1 MSFVI
6 LTLLLI
12 QVAAPSKGPDDVADL
27 PPALTH
33 LDKRTHELVIE
44 LPRIDVPAR
53 GEMAEGMVRS
63 PVYRVDVP
71 INGSIYRY
79 HVELE
84 DADGQALPSDRLHH
98 VGMWDPGHRELFV
111 PISRRVMAAG
121 KETGMPSAPRL
132 LFGMPLKRGQQ
143 LVISGMLA
151 NPDTTVLRG
160 VGLKVVMGYVPA
172 SRPWPFYQVSPWVMD
187 VMFPLGKEGGSK
199 AFDLPPGR
207 SEWSW
212 EGSPVIAGKVVG
224 MGAHLH
230 DCAQRVEGK
239 DVTAGRVLW
248 STQPVTDSLGR
259 VRSIPVGR
267 FYRWNRIGIRIHP
280 EHRYRVTVVYDN
292 PTGALLPDGGMG
304 AVAGAFVP
312 DRRGAWPRVD
322 TTDAAYHQDLTDILL
337 HMGSGAAHHH
347 H

>member
-53 GEMAEGMVRS
+53 GEMGEGMVRS

-71 INGSIYRY
+71 INCSIY
-79 HVELE
+79 
-84 DADGQALPSDRLHH
+84 
-98 VGMWDPGHRELFV
+98 
-111 PISRRVMAAG
+111 
-121 KETGMPSAPRL
+121 
-132 LFGMPLKRGQQ
+132 
-143 LVISGMLA
+143 
-151 NPDTTVLRG
+151 
-160 VGLKVVMGYVPA
+160 
-172 SRPWPFYQVSPWVMD
+172 
-187 VMFPLGKEGGSK
+187 
-199 AFDLPPGR
+199 
-207 SEWSW
+207 
-212 EGSPVIAGKVVG
+212 
-224 MGAHLH
+224 
-230 DCAQRVEGK
+230 
-239 DVTAGRVLW
+239 
-248 STQPVTDSLGR
+248 
-259 VRSIPVGR
+259 
-267 FYRWNRIGIRIHP
+267 
-280 EHRYRVTVVYDN
+280 RYRVTVVYDN

-304 AVAGAFVP
+304 AVAGGFVP

-322 TTDAAYHQDLTDILL
+322 TTDAAYRQDLTDILL